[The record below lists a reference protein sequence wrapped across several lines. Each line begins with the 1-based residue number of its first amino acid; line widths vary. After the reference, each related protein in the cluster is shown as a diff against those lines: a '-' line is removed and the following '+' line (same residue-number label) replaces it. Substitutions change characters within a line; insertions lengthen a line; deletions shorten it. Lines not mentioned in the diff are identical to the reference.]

1 MRRGN
6 RRLWGELRVTSSSFP
21 RWDPNWNTLE
31 DPAWATGGR
40 PAEQTIWHDA
50 THPSRV
56 VLPMAPT
63 V

>member
-21 RWDPNWNTLE
+21 RWDRNWNTLE

-50 THPSRV
+50 GHRSRV
-56 VLPMAPT
+56 VLPMAPA